1 MENSK
6 TAEGSSIFLCVL
18 KGVISAIFLSL
29 VGILVFALVI
39 KLAGLVSGL
48 IRPIN
53 QVIKG
58 VSIFVG
64 TFIGIRGKKEKAL
77 VKGILIGLSYTI
89 LSFIIFSVL
98 NGSFAINKS
107 LLFDVLFLSLMG
119 AISGMIC
126 NFILKK

>member
-6 TAEGSSIFLCVL
+6 SAEGSSIFLCVL

-29 VGILVFALVI
+29 VGILIFALAI
-39 KLAGLVSGL
+39 KLAGISSSV

-58 VSIFVG
+58 ASIFVG
-64 TFIGIRGKKEKAL
+64 CLIALRGRKQKAL
-77 VKGILIGLSYTI
+77 VKGVLIGLTYAI
-89 LSFIIFSVL
+89 MSFVIFSAL
-98 NGSFAINKS
+98 NGSFVVGRS
-107 LLFDVLFLSLMG
+107 LFFDVLFLSVMG
-119 AISGMIC
+119 AISGTIC